1 MRLGYRLRP
10 LGPAAGRLPLVGLIG
25 LLSAC
30 GAATAITATPSPTPT
45 PVPPAHVAAA
55 TTALGAVLTNAA
67 GYTLYYFM
75 PEQGSKLVC
84 ASGACASTWPLVTS
98 GGSPVAGA
106 GVTGQLGTVPG
117 PGGSV
122 VVTYAGWPLHHY
134 SGDTAPGQTNG
145 QGIGGKW
152 FAAIVAL
159 TPTGPP
165 TPPPTPTPTP
175 TTVPPAAATARPMT
189 APPATAPP
197 ATAPPTAP
205 PSTACPTPYPPYC

>member
-1 MRLGYRLRP
+1 MGYRLRP
-10 LGPAAGRLPLVGLIG
+10 LGPAMGRVPLVGLAG

-30 GAATAITATPSPTPT
+30 GAATAVTATPSPTAT
-45 PVPPAHVAAA
+45 PVPPAHVASA

-84 ASGACASTWPLVTS
+84 ASGACASTWPLVLS

-106 GVTGQLGTVPG
+106 GVTGQLGTVSG
-117 PGGSV
+117 PGGST

-134 SGDTAPGQTNG
+134 SGDSAPGQTNG
-145 QGIGGKW
+145 QGIGGQW

-165 TPPPTPTPTP
+165 TPPPTPTPTA
-175 TTVPPAAATARPMT
+175 VPPAAATAVPKT

-197 ATAPPTAP
+197 PTAPPTAP
-205 PSTACPTPYPPYC
+205 PTPYCYYPPC